1 MRAFIVRPFG
11 LKQNIDFDAVERDL
25 IAPALDALGITG
37 RTTGEIVSQGNIRE
51 DMFRLLLTADLVVA
65 DLSIH
70 NANVFYELGIRHSL
84 REKWTVLLRAPGDV
98 VPFDLLTD
106 RYLQYDPAN
115 PKATVPALTATI
127 RASLASEG
135 DDSPV
140 FRLLPAMSPQDPNVF
155 LTIPREFGEAC
166 ARAVADDRTGDLALL
181 GQEAH
186 GCEWETAGLRLI
198 GNAQIDARDYEGAR
212 VSWEAVRSSDVDDI
226 EANLRLGTVY
236 QRLGDLPRSDAAVAR
251 ALKAGVRRPHDRA
264 EAFASRGRNAKMRWV
279 QSWRG
284 APPDTWATKA
294 LESPLLREAYRGY
307 KCAFLEDLN
316 AFYPGLNA
324 LGLLT
329 VTVALAQQQPEVW
342 ATVCDD
348 DNEPA
353 TQLEQ
358 CQRRL
363 RSLTGSLEFAL
374 KAAKGRQDRDQ
385 PEDRWLRIGL
395 ADLGLY
401 GSPRPARVAADYRAA
416 LVGASDFETRSVRDQ
431 LQILIDLSVCKEN
444 ATAALAQCSQLAADT
459 TPGRILVFTGHR
471 IDEDGRAV
479 PRFPKAAESAARD
492 AIRVAIKS
500 ELAANGGVALGLAGG
515 ANGGDILFH
524 EVCFEL
530 GVPTR
535 LYLAVPPE
543 QFIPVS
549 VAPAGPDW
557 IDRFNRL
564 LDREPP
570 RVLQESETMPSWLS
584 HKSKYNVWQRNNLWV
599 LFNAL
604 TCGAR
609 RCTAIALWDGAS
621 GDGDGGTQDL
631 VTQARSRGAKTV
643 TLDTR
648 SLFAARTV

>member
-1 MRAFIVRPFG
+1 
-11 LKQNIDFDAVERDL
+11 
-25 IAPALDALGITG
+25 
-37 RTTGEIVSQGNIRE
+37 
-51 DMFRLLLTADLVVA
+51 
-65 DLSIH
+65 
-70 NANVFYELGIRHSL
+70 
-84 REKWTVLLRAPGDV
+84 LRAPGDV

-140 FRLLPAMSPQDPNVF
+140 FRLLPAMSPQDPNIF
-155 LTIPREFGEAC
+155 LTIPCDFGEAC
-166 ARAVADDRTGDLALL
+166 ARAVANNCTGDLALL

-186 GCEWETAGLRLI
+186 GCEWEMAGLRLV

-212 VSWEAVRSSDVDDI
+212 VTWEAVRASDVDDI

-236 QRLGDLPRSDAAVAR
+236 QRLADLPRSDAAVTR
-251 ALKAGVRRPHDRA
+251 ALKAAVGRGNRSRFQRGGGGYICETETSEISDQRA
-264 EAFASRGRNAKMRWV
+264 EAFALRGRNAKMRWLE
-279 QSWRG
+279 SWRTA
-284 APPDTWATKA
+284 APDAWAAKA

-324 LGLLT
+324 LALLT
-329 VTVALAQQQPEVW
+329 ITVALAQQQPEIW

-348 DNEPA
+348 GDEPA

-385 PEDRWLRIGL
+385 LEDRWLRIGL

-401 GSPRPARVAADYRAA
+401 GPPRPARVAADYRAA
-416 LVGASDFETRSVRDQ
+416 LINASDFSKRSVRDQ
-431 LQILIDLSVCKEN
+431 LQILIDLGVCKEN
-444 ATAALAQCSQLAADT
+444 ATAALAQCSQSTADA

-492 AIRVAIKS
+492 AIRAAIQN

-535 LYLAVPPE
+535 LYLALPPE

-570 RVLQESETMPSWLS
+570 RVLQDSETMPSWLS

-621 GDGDGGTQDL
+621 ADSAGGTEDL
-631 VTQARSRGAKTV
+631 VCQARSRGAKTV

-648 SLFAARTV
+648 SLFASRTV